1 MGETRVMENL
11 IEPNIHPLLVHF
23 AIALTMTAALA
34 YVLTWIPAAS
44 RWRASLTPAADW
56 MLAFAAVAV
65 VATVAA
71 GFQAYYAVAHDAP
84 SHAAMTTHRNWA
96 VPTGAAILALA
107 VWRWFGRTSPPSVL
121 FATLIV
127 AGAVLIA
134 VTGWWGGKL
143 VFAHG
148 LGVAS
153 LPQAEE
159 AGHDHEHGAQAEHE
173 EGAAQPTPAAAP
185 GTPQAVVDAL
195 AAALRVGDAAAVER
209 LMAPNV
215 LIAESGGIERSFVEY
230 ASHHMPADMAFSAAV
245 QFTRESRD
253 VIAEG
258 DTATIISRSRAEG
271 QFQNRAIHSRMMET
285 MVLRRIDGQW
295 RIVHI
300 HWSSAPITGDHEH

>member
-1 MGETRVMENL
+1 MESL
-11 IEPNIHPLLVHF
+11 VEPNIHPLLVHF

-34 YVLTWIPAAS
+34 YVLAWIPAAS

-56 MLAFAAVAV
+56 MLAFAALAV

-71 GFQAYYAVAHDAP
+71 GFQAYYSVAHDGP

-96 VPTGAAILALA
+96 VPTGVAILALSG
-107 VWRWFGRTSPPSVL
+107 WRWFRRLSPPSAL
-121 FATLIV
+121 FTTLIV

-159 AGHDHEHGAQAEHE
+159 AGHNHEHGAVGEHE
-173 EGAAQPTPAAAP
+173 HEAGVPTPVAAP
-185 GTPQAVVDAL
+185 GTPEAVVDAL
-195 AAALRVGDAAAVER
+195 AVALRAGDAAAVER
-209 LMAPNV
+209 LMAPDV
-215 LIAESGGIERSFVEY
+215 VIAESGGVERSFAEY
-230 ASHHMPADMAFSAAV
+230 AGHHMPADMAFTAAA
-245 QFTRESRD
+245 QFTLEQRD
-253 VIAEG
+253 VIAG
-258 DTATIISRSRAEG
+258 DDVATVISRSQVHGE
-271 QFQNRAIHSRMMET
+271 FQGRTIHSRMMET
-285 MVLRRIDGQW
+285 MTLRRIDGAW

-300 HWSSAPITGDHEH
+300 HWSSAPITGEHEH